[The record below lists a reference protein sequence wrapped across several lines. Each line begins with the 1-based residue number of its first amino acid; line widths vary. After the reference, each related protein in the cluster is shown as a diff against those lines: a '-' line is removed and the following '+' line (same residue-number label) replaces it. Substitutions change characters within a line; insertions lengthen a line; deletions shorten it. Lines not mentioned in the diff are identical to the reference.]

1 MTEPTQFGDN
11 VAAEMRAYFEAHKR
25 EKWVE
30 GTADNL
36 MLGLFNIAIRAIEA
50 TRSSVTADDALRDDA
65 EWLVTAAGHLQRCCE
80 QSYSRSTMTPVST
93 GTLVD
98 IADRLERIASRLCSP
113 SPDGE

>member
-36 MLGLFNIAIRAIEA
+36 MLGLFNIVA
-50 TRSSVTADDALRDDA
+50 SYLRH
-65 EWLVTAAGHLQRCCE
+65 E
-80 QSYSRSTMTPVST
+80 
-93 GTLVD
+93 
-98 IADRLERIASRLCSP
+98 
-113 SPDGE
+113 GEKQ

>member
-65 EWLVTAAGHLQRCCE
+65 EPTAAMIEAGVE
-80 QSYSRSTMTPVST
+80 
-93 GTLVD
+93 
-98 IADRLERIASRLCSP
+98 ALEDT
-113 SPDGE
+113 SPDTSEAFVTMIFKAMISARSGG